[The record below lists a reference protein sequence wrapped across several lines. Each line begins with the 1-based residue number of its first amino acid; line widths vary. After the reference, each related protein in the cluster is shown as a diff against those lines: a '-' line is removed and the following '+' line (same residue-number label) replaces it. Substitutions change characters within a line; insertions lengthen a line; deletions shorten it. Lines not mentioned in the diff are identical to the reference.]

1 MTPEY
6 ERGWQNG
13 YEAGQRDAGRS
24 RPAAANTPEMAA
36 LRAAIHDPGRYPML
50 HAEALRRL
58 KADWPSLYRAVTN
71 LVGEPT

>member
-6 ERGWQNG
+6 ESGWQNG

-36 LRAAIHDPGRYPML
+36 LRAAIHDAGPPQ
-50 HAEALRRL
+50 L
-58 KADWPSLYRAVTN
+58 KRKDQT
-71 LVGEPT
+71 